1 MVNAGFL
8 LINQRVC
15 SWLFKFF
22 CRSAHPSLLA
32 HSNQVCLGGSLFCST
47 FSTFWGHFL
56 CDRGLNTIALQ
67 RRMDTWS
74 GFAVREFGMPM
85 HWTHWQIPIEWSQ
98 CNMVHGNIP
107 FIGLSSSWKTISS
120 AAFSTFSR
128 WICGYFCGTLGT
140 FFRFFFDRLKVPK
153 ASKSLCTYNVCVCVG
168 LLTFFSFIFFHLFH
182 WGEVVFFCIII

>member
-1 MVNAGFL
+1 M
-8 LINQRVC
+8 
-15 SWLFKFF
+15 
-22 CRSAHPSLLA
+22 LA

-74 GFAVREFGMPM
+74 GFAVREFGMRM

-140 FFRFFFDRLKVPK
+140 FFRIFFERLKVPK
-153 ASKSLCTYNVCVCVG
+153 ASKSLCTYNVCVCVCRFAY
-168 LLTFFSFIFFHLFH
+168 FFVFIFFHLFH
-182 WGEVVFFCIII
+182 HFQSERWSHRCLTAHFWGGRFFFALSFS